1 VTGDHDHARPGI
13 PEQRA
18 VLRAYRAILRGAT
31 PEAARQATG
40 DGACAECAVAV
51 AAAFGI
57 AVAEQLALGLVAKL
71 APDAGLDLTVIRRGI
86 AEMIDDAERDLGTG
100 LN

>member
-1 VTGDHDHARPGI
+1 MTEPHDHARPGVA
-13 PEQRA
+13 EQRA
-18 VLRAYRAILRGAT
+18 TLRAYRAVYRGAT
-31 PEAARQATG
+31 PEAARQATW
-40 DGACAECAVAV
+40 DGACPECAVTV

-57 AVAEQLALGLVAKL
+57 SLAEQLALGLVAKL
-71 APDAGLDLTVIRRGI
+71 APGAGLDLTVIRRGI